1 MEKLWS
7 LELRNKLKNTPNTPG
22 CYLFRDNDG
31 VIIYIGKAKFLK
43 KRLQS
48 YFRPHSLRNSNIKNR
63 SLIKTQVEMGVAV
76 RMSIIEALNH
86 SKNKT

>member
-7 LELRNKLKNTPNTPG
+7 LELRNKLKNTPNKPG

-43 KRLQS
+43 K
-48 YFRPHSLRNSNIKNR
+48 
-63 SLIKTQVEMGVAV
+63 EDC
-76 RMSIIEALNH
+76 NH
-86 SKNKT
+86 IFDHIR

>member
-7 LELRNKLKNTPNTPG
+7 LELRNKLKNTPNKPG

-43 KRLQS
+43 KDC
-48 YFRPHSLRNSNIKNR
+48 
-63 SLIKTQVEMGVAV
+63 
-76 RMSIIEALNH
+76 NH
-86 SKNKT
+86 IFDHIR

>member
-7 LELRNKLKNTPNTPG
+7 LELRNELKNTPNKPG

-31 VIIYIGKAKFLK
+31 VIIYIGKAKFL

-63 SLIKTQVEMGVAV
+63 SLIKTISVL
-76 RMSIIEALNH
+76 STLN
-86 SKNKT
+86 